1 MAYRVQ
7 TCTVT
12 RQPLAAARAR
22 TTQREL
28 GNTIRELLTESAVY
42 AYLERVGVRQH
53 GHNVIVYWDEDE
65 KALLGT
71 DEGLVIE
78 VGVQVSRPFESEG
91 RVTCSA
97 TPGGTAATAVH
108 IGPYHQLGKAHEA
121 IRDWCRRNHRPIAG
135 PNWEVY
141 GDWNDDPS
149 QLRTD
154 VFYLLK

>member
-1 MAYRVQ
+1 MAHRVQ
-7 TCTVT
+7 VCTVT
-12 RQPLAAARAR
+12 RQPLAVVRARA
-22 TTQREL
+22 THAEL
-28 GNTIRELLTESAVY
+28 GNTIRDLLAESAVY
-42 AYLERVGVRQH
+42 AYLESAGIGQR

-65 KALLGT
+65 KALLST

-78 VGVQVSRPFESEG
+78 VGVQVPRPFESEG

-97 TPGGTAATAVH
+97 TPGGTAATVVH
-108 IGPYHQLGKAHEA
+108 IGPYHQLGEAHEA
-121 IRDWCRRNHRPIAG
+121 IRDWCRRDQRPIAG